1 MAANH
6 SPQAVVF
13 DLDGTLLDSLPLVL
27 EAITHALAP
36 FGSRPTMEIF
46 AQLGG
51 PPKRF
56 MMDLLQHPHDLPVAL
71 ARMEA
76 YHHTHSHLIRPFTGA
91 VELLGS
97 LREAGVKLAVWTGR
111 DRRSA
116 ERLLASHGLEDVFS
130 TTLCGDDLDTHKPDP
145 AGLCEILRRLEV
157 TPPQTLFVGDAD
169 VDVLGGK
176 AAGVETILIQHGR
189 LIEERVA
196 AQAWRLV
203 PTAEAAYA
211 TVMEQLG
218 PRFAGPSR

>member
-1 MAANH
+1 MATMD
-6 SPQAVVF
+6 SPRAVVF

-36 FGSRPTMEIF
+36 FGTRPTMEIF

-56 MMDLLQHPHDLPVAL
+56 MMDLVQHPRDLPVAL
-71 ARMEA
+71 ARMET
-76 YHHTHSHLIRPFTGA
+76 YHDNHSHLIRPFAGA
-91 VELLGS
+91 VDLLRA
-97 LREAGVKLAVWTGR
+97 LRLAGVKLAVWTGR

-116 ERLLASHGLEDVFS
+116 ERLLASQGLEDTFS

-145 AGLCEILRRLEV
+145 AGLLEILRRLDV
-157 TPPQTLFVGDAD
+157 AAPQTLFVGDAD

-176 AAGVETILIQHGR
+176 AAGVETILIQHSR
-189 LIEERVA
+189 LVGERIA

-203 PTAEAAYA
+203 PSPEAAYA
-211 TVMEQLG
+211 TVVKQLG
-218 PRFAGPSR
+218 TRSAWPSG

>member
-1 MAANH
+1 MATRDLYR
-6 SPQAVVF
+6 AVVF
-13 DLDGTLLDSLPLVL
+13 DLDGTLLNSLPLVL

-36 FGSRPTMEIF
+36 FGTRPTMDIF

-56 MMDLLQHPHDLPVAL
+56 MMDLLQHPRDLPVAL

-76 YHHTHSHLIRPFTGA
+76 YHHHHSHLIQPFAGA
-91 VELLGS
+91 VELLGA
-97 LREAGVKLAVWTGR
+97 LRDAGVKLALWTGR

-116 ERLLASHGLEDVFS
+116 ERLLASHRLEDTFS

-145 AGLCEILRRLEV
+145 AGLREILHRLEV
-157 TPPQTLFVGDAD
+157 VASQTLFVGDAD
-169 VDVLGGK
+169 VDVLGGS

-189 LIEERVA
+189 LVEERIA

-203 PTAEAAYA
+203 PSAEAAYA
-211 TVMEQLG
+211 TVREQLG
-218 PRFAGPSR
+218 GSFPGRSG